1 MSRTKERR
9 FTASTLL
16 VAAGLVVV
24 ALAMPA
30 GGQEP
35 IKVKI
40 SRLGFPSLTTMMVD
54 VVKDQGFD
62 RKHGIDLQPQSFG
75 VISAYYAALATGEL
89 DMAPAGPHVLQKM
102 RLEGVPIRAAL
113 TYARLNALAV
123 ITADASVKSIADL
136 KGKSIAADMG
146 SSEYQIMA
154 IYGRTQGVV
163 FGKDVTVVQAG
174 PPLARSQLQAQR
186 VDAAMTWEPSAT
198 LTLRDNPQYRTIFS
212 GDTAWKAI
220 AKADGWQLV
229 LAVREEFLKKSPDAI
244 PRLLRMFQDGQR
256 FIKSNTDEADR
267 IVVNTVKLPPGVF
280 KEAVTSGRL
289 VYDVLPAWEGER
301 AVIWDMFKV
310 AVDSGYLPKLPDEA
324 AIYKP

>member
-1 MSRTKERR
+1 
-9 FTASTLL
+9 
-16 VAAGLVVV
+16 
-24 ALAMPA
+24 
-30 GGQEP
+30 
-35 IKVKI
+35 
-40 SRLGFPSLTTMMVD
+40 
-54 VVKDQGFD
+54 
-62 RKHGIDLQPQSFG
+62 
-75 VISAYYAALATGEL
+75 
-89 DMAPAGPHVLQKM
+89 
-102 RLEGVPIRAAL
+102 
-113 TYARLNALAV
+113 
-123 ITADASVKSIADL
+123 
-136 KGKSIAADMG
+136 
-146 SSEYQIMA
+146 
-154 IYGRTQGVV
+154 
-163 FGKDVTVVQAG
+163 
-174 PPLARSQLQAQR
+174 
-186 VDAAMTWEPSAT
+186 MTWEPSAT

>member
-16 VAAGLVVV
+16 AAAGLAVV

-30 GGQEP
+30 GSQEP

-186 VDAAMTWEPSAT
+186 VDAAMTWEPSA
-198 LTLRDNPQYRTIFS
+198 S
-212 GDTAWKAI
+212 
-220 AKADGWQLV
+220 
-229 LAVREEFLKKSPDAI
+229 
-244 PRLLRMFQDGQR
+244 
-256 FIKSNTDEADR
+256 
-267 IVVNTVKLPPGVF
+267 PPGWTRPRSRS
-280 KEAVTSGRL
+280 VTTRSTVRSSAATRRGRRSPRPTAGSSSSPCARSSSRRVPTPSRGCSGCSRT
-289 VYDVLPAWEGER
+289 A
-301 AVIWDMFKV
+301 
-310 AVDSGYLPKLPDEA
+310 SGSSSRIPTRPIA
-324 AIYKP
+324 SSSTR